1 MTSNLEIFTEEYE
14 RLKGQF
20 ILVDNIALRF
30 IGLVED
36 EEDYY
41 YCLYDGRK
49 LKLTTCV
56 QMITPLKGFIYDN
69 HYNEMVRMAK
79 LNHYDQPTLYGIKDS
94 EEVEK
99 LNNSHKAELLEN
111 WDENTKFMCGP
122 CWELN

>member
-1 MTSNLEIFTEEYE
+1 MTDNLTIFKEQYE
-14 RLKGQF
+14 TLKGQF
-20 ILVDNIALRF
+20 ILVDNVALRF

-69 HYNEMVRMAK
+69 HYLEMVRMAK
-79 LNHYDQPTLYGIKDS
+79 LNHYDQPTLYGIKDT
-94 EEVEK
+94 EELEK
-99 LNNSHKAELLEN
+99 INRLHKEELLEN
-111 WDENTKFMCGP
+111 WDKGTQFIVGP
-122 CWELN
+122 YWEIN